1 MCLATL
7 AFCRAISNYPLLGQ
21 SHGYICLTLMEF
33 LFWRLW
39 PCQWQKWIILL
50 TTISAMYLRWAGRL
64 YPMEWEIL
72 VLPFVLY
79 QSLDFSLL
87 GSSLPLGG
95 DQFFSWF
102 LKQEAVGSRCS
113 RTPGCA
119 FSPSHGFHCTQ
130 EAAAF
135 LSSTVWRGAERHQK
149 LFSEAGVLV
158 WPRMVLELCL
168 QFQTPI
174 TRKVDF

>member
-87 GSSLPLGG
+87 GSSLPFRWGYIFALILGAG
-95 DQFFSWF
+95 GFG
-102 LKQEAVGSRCS
+102 LQESKDTWLS
-113 RTPGCA
+113 L
-119 FSPSHGFHCTQ
+119 
-130 EAAAF
+130 
-135 LSSTVWRGAERHQK
+135 LSSLWLLLHPGSCHISLRHSLERGRETSKAV
-149 LFSEAGVLV
+149 F
-158 WPRMVLELCL
+158 
-168 QFQTPI
+168 
-174 TRKVDF
+174 